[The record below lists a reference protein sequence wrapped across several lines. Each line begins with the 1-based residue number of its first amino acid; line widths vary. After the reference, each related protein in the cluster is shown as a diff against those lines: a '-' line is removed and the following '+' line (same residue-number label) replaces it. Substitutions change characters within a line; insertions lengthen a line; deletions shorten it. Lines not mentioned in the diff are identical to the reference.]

1 MKLLLG
7 DIQTI
12 IMIVNI
18 EGEDPSVIIVTSQDM
33 SKKIAGRFMANLLMG
48 SHQDQQM
55 IKTYVQTM
63 LPQMTTEI
71 RSPIY

>member
-18 EGEDPSVIIVTSQDM
+18 EGEDPNVITVTSQDM
-33 SKKIAGRFMANLLMG
+33 SKKIAGRFMANLLRG

-63 LPQMTTEI
+63 LP
-71 RSPIY
+71 

>member
-18 EGEDPSVIIVTSQDM
+18 EGEDPNVITVTNQDM
-33 SKKIAGRFMANLLMG
+33 SKKIAGRFMANLLRG

>member
-18 EGEDPSVIIVTSQDM
+18 EGEDPNVITVTSQDM

-48 SHQDQQM
+48 SHQDQ
-55 IKTYVQTM
+55 
-63 LPQMTTEI
+63 
-71 RSPIY
+71 